1 MRPPRWEYKTVKLDI
16 PGFFGP
22 NVKPDEIDVTLNAM
36 GHEGWELVSAIDMN
50 DGSGRSKEI
59 VVIFK
64 RTRD

>member
-22 NVKPDEIDVTLNAM
+22 NVKPDEIDATLNAF
-36 GHEGWELVSAIDMN
+36 GHEGWELVSVLDISDT
-50 DGSGRSKEI
+50 SGRSKAI
-59 VVIFK
+59 VAMFK